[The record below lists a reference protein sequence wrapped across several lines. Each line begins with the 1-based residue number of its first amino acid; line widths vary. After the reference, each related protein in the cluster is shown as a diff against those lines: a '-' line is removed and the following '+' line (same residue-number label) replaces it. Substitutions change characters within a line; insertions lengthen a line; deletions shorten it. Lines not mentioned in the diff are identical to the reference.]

1 MHLVP
6 FESIVGD
13 ESLIS
18 KILANPLFRGFLIF
32 SIFRAFYGAAI
43 LGITWFLA
51 TNDETPWWTSILF
64 LLFSMILS
72 RIIFRLVK
80 RRWPNLWKSP
90 ETNQ

>member
-6 FESIVGD
+6 FDSIVGD
-13 ESLIS
+13 ESMIS

-80 RRWPNLWKSP
+80 RRWHNLWKPP

>member
-6 FESIVGD
+6 FDSIVGN
-13 ESLIS
+13 ESMIS

-80 RRWPNLWKSP
+80 RRWPNLWKPP

>member
-1 MHLVP
+1 MD
-6 FESIVGD
+6 D
-13 ESLIS
+13 ESFIS

-51 TNDETPWWTSILF
+51 TNGETPWWTSILF

-72 RIIFRLVK
+72 RIIFRLIK
-80 RRWPNLWKSP
+80 KRWPSLWKPSD
-90 ETNQ
+90 TNQ

>member
-6 FESIVGD
+6 FDSIVGN
-13 ESLIS
+13 ESMIS

-80 RRWPNLWKSP
+80 RRWPNLWKLP

>member
-6 FESIVGD
+6 FDSIVGD
-13 ESLIS
+13 ESMIS
-18 KILANPLFRGFLIF
+18 KILANPLFRGFLIL

-80 RRWPNLWKSP
+80 RRWPNLWEPP

>member
-80 RRWPNLWKSP
+80 RRWPNLWEPP

>member
-6 FESIVGD
+6 FVSIVGD

-80 RRWPNLWKSP
+80 RRWPNLWKPP

>member
-6 FESIVGD
+6 FDSIVGD

-80 RRWPNLWKSP
+80 RRWPNLWKPP